1 MADDQ
6 HPAATAGADETT
18 GHEWDGITELN
29 NPLPRWWL
37 WTFYLTILWSIGY
50 VILMPAV
57 PLPGGPTRGLLDY
70 SQRQMVADQVA
81 ALRAAREARAADL
94 VTADL
99 DTIRARPDLLAFA
112 LAGGASAFA
121 VNCSQ
126 CHGQGAAGAPGYPN
140 LNDDDWLWG
149 GSLAEIRDTIAF
161 GVRSGHD
168 SARENA
174 MPGFVSEEILKP
186 IEVERVTDYVLSLS
200 GADHD
205 PVRAAAGA
213 EVFAENCADCHGA
226 DGRGDTSLGGPNLA
240 DAIWLYDGDRKTVAI
255 SIAAGRGGV
264 MPAWEGRLNAA
275 TLKQLA
281 IFVHARGG
289 GQ

>member
-1 MADDQ
+1 MGWHYRVEQ
-6 HPAATAGADETT
+6 
-18 GHEWDGITELN
+18 
-29 NPLPRWWL
+29 PLPRWWL
-37 WTFYLTILWSIGY
+37 WTFYLTILWAIGY
-50 VILMPAV
+50 ILMPAV

-70 SQRQMVADQVA
+70 SQRQVVADQVA
-81 ALRAAREARAADL
+81 ALRAARAARAADL
-94 VTADL
+94 VNADL

-149 GSLAEIRDTIAF
+149 GSLAEIRDTIAY

-168 SARENA
+168 SARDNT
-174 MPGFVSEEILKP
+174 MVGFLREEILSSV
-186 IEVERVTDYVLSLS
+186 EVERVTDYVLSLS

-205 PVRAAAGA
+205 PVKASAGA

-226 DGRGDTSLGGPNLA
+226 DGRGDTSFTLT
-240 DAIWLYDGDRKTVAI
+240 DAIWLYGGDPKTVHT
-255 SIAAGRGGV
+255 SIADGRGGDAGRGV
-264 MPAWEGRLNAA
+264 WTPPPP
-275 TLKQLA
+275 
-281 IFVHARGG
+281 
-289 GQ
+289 